1 MSPKPAG
8 KKLVT
13 AQSKTSFVSGGSV
26 RNAVQVLSQYDATI
40 FVISMTFN
48 LSVANDFV
56 ETPDMIA
63 NPEAASAARIFAG
76 TARSSRAT
84 GTTRSASRKNSNPRS
99 IECDN
104 RMVRGECVRR
114 VPRAN
119 QYARN
124 WRSRHGPGRST
135 SGAKRF
141 EVPPF
146 LSSKRKGSVRREAI
160 HILSD
165 RPS

>member
-1 MSPKPAG
+1 MSPNPAG

-63 NPEAASAARIFAG
+63 NPEARVRPRDGTEKFAS
-76 TARSSRAT
+76 
-84 GTTRSASRKNSNPRS
+84 P
-99 IECDN
+99 
-104 RMVRGECVRR
+104 
-114 VPRAN
+114 
-119 QYARN
+119 
-124 WRSRHGPGRST
+124 
-135 SGAKRF
+135 
-141 EVPPF
+141 
-146 LSSKRKGSVRREAI
+146 
-160 HILSD
+160 
-165 RPS
+165 